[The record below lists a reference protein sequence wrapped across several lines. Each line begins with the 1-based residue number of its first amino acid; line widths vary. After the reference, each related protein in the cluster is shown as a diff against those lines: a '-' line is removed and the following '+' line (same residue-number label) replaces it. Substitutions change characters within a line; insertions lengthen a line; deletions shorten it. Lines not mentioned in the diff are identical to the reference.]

1 MLNKL
6 WKNISKGMV
15 NNMKRIVLY
24 QEASYIIVQHI
35 SDEGIKY
42 PPMTIRRKRMK
53 TQYEA
58 DIFRTTIKP
67 NKLIKFYYPSHLST
81 AYSFYIQKAVFDR
94 RRSRKQLIISI

>member
-1 MLNKL
+1 MIGKV
-6 WKNISKGMV
+6 K
-15 NNMKRIVLY
+15 NMKRIVLY
-24 QEASYIIVQHI
+24 REDSYIIVQHI
-35 SDEGIKY
+35 SDTGVKY

-58 DIFRTTIKP
+58 DLFRTTIKP

-94 RRSRKQLIISI
+94 RHSRKQLLISI